1 MQLLETIF
9 FLQVTV
15 PSQFFGMN
23 VIFPNKLNKIKSC
36 MTVYTSLRRYIF
48 LAFSKQ
54 SELSQTI
61 TVDSSTSIKIHLFL
75 PLTNLE
81 INIAPDSLN
90 VTSISLELITS
101 PIMMIIMAANMNP
114 KSVQKNPTS
123 KCLETK
129 TRYMQT
135 YRLSPE
141 DTMLLCLYNFA
152 LIHILNTG
160 TFCTNYIT
168 CCDFLALF

>member
-1 MQLLETIF
+1 
-9 FLQVTV
+9 
-15 PSQFFGMN
+15 
-23 VIFPNKLNKIKSC
+23 
-36 MTVYTSLRRYIF
+36 MTVYRSLRRYIF

-90 VTSISLELITS
+90 VTSVSLELITS

-114 KSVQKNPTS
+114 KSV
-123 KCLETK
+123 
-129 TRYMQT
+129 
-135 YRLSPE
+135 
-141 DTMLLCLYNFA
+141 
-152 LIHILNTG
+152 
-160 TFCTNYIT
+160 
-168 CCDFLALF
+168 